1 MIEIEVTWVAT
12 KQCRAEANRKL
23 LPHEASTHL
32 LTFDPIVRYLYPF
45 QQCLKWLPYVA
56 GAMVLVLLL
65 FATYVRTV
73 PPKAAKVQPPVDAPN
88 TTTATPLTMDPVLQQ
103 QQQQQPQQPP
113 SSGSDGSGGESSSSG
128 SKEGLT
134 ESAGDTDASSTIE
147 L

>member
-103 QQQQQPQQPP
+103 QQREEAVWVLRLRGLRPLDLWLTQ
-113 SSGSDGSGGESSSSG
+113 ESEQKRLG
-128 SKEGLT
+128 RMIQ
-134 ESAGDTDASSTIE
+134 AW
-147 L
+147 